1 MKWAASVTSRCKWCT
16 SRQMDRIKLVRYPCH
31 RKIKCERVA
40 LATWIKWTSTRIMD
54 QLDNRIPQWAQITCL
69 SQWARSLA
77 KDSHNMSIVL
87 VWQILINKM
96 QPILLTTT
104 WKACELLETSGIVLI
119 RSPEQRQLIMILIGQ
134 LITLKVIF
142 SKSVPDQLIIA
153 SFKISEKVDMLLMV
167 ERHLALLKTTQLVV
181 TFKSRKEV
189 HI

>member
-1 MKWAASVTSRCKWCT
+1 
-16 SRQMDRIKLVRYPCH
+16 
-31 RKIKCERVA
+31 
-40 LATWIKWTSTRIMD
+40 
-54 QLDNRIPQWAQITCL
+54 
-69 SQWARSLA
+69 
-77 KDSHNMSIVL
+77 
-87 VWQILINKM
+87 
-96 QPILLTTT
+96 
-104 WKACELLETSGIVLI
+104 
-119 RSPEQRQLIMILIGQ
+119 MILIGQ

>member
-1 MKWAASVTSRCKWCT
+1 
-16 SRQMDRIKLVRYPCH
+16 
-31 RKIKCERVA
+31 
-40 LATWIKWTSTRIMD
+40 
-54 QLDNRIPQWAQITCL
+54 
-69 SQWARSLA
+69 
-77 KDSHNMSIVL
+77 
-87 VWQILINKM
+87 M

-104 WKACELLETSGIVLI
+104 WKACVLLETSGIVLI
-119 RSPEQRQLIMILIGQ
+119 RLPEQRQLIMILIGQ

>member
-1 MKWAASVTSRCKWCT
+1 
-16 SRQMDRIKLVRYPCH
+16 
-31 RKIKCERVA
+31 
-40 LATWIKWTSTRIMD
+40 
-54 QLDNRIPQWAQITCL
+54 
-69 SQWARSLA
+69 
-77 KDSHNMSIVL
+77 
-87 VWQILINKM
+87 M

-104 WKACELLETSGIVLI
+104 WKACVLLETSGIVLI

-142 SKSVPDQLIIA
+142 SKSAPDQLTIA